1 MAKQQTVHLENTH
14 VTANPVLHLTE
25 AVYISAEPIDR
36 KPLVPLQSGGGGPG
50 YGGWGMDAGQPRGTS
65 LSKSQIGKELA
76 WRSIYGEEQ
85 LTIMRIHAR
94 HYAPQLKQLSAQI
107 ASERT
112 NIEQQA
118 MKSGGSRAQIVGKQQ
133 KLSILSIQQKRI
145 DYLQTLPQA
154 VSFYGAIP
162 FFKRYDSFSTRM
174 NDPGAFPG
182 HLTRQGAK
190 KLWTTFD
197 ASVDAAYK
205 LHLQAEK
212 IQALANDL
220 PTLARQLD
228 HAELQEQPTNLPT
241 IITRRAAQ
249 ILLER
254 QICFDCLPSLLQHEL
269 VELTKHEKPSKL
281 EQNLAVSL
289 TAAGKLI
296 NLKRS
301 QVPPF
306 KERNSKIKSPLSKPE
321 VEALLHLVD
330 DQAKRRAGQL
340 WKDYHRALALN
351 ESIRYL
357 QQFSAALTALRQ
369 RALEFERLQVQHAN
383 SLKQKQ
389 EAERKAREIAQKVQA
404 ERRAKEAAQKS
415 EAARK
420 AKEVAQKA
428 EAERKAKDA
437 AQKAEAARKAKEV
450 AQKAEAER
458 KAKDAAQKAEAQ
470 RRELAD
476 AERRRT
482 SYNAIGSTSASLP
495 LILPLGPAT
504 FAISQA
510 AYTALQTATRAAVA
524 NIAVSVVPA
533 IGRAL
538 IATLSLA
545 WPSTLGNSERRYLI
559 SVPLSDLSPPG
570 GPNLSALAMTS
581 KSIDLPYLLTATETA
596 EELSLYVESG
606 GRAIPV
612 RAAGFDSERQLY
624 TVALDN
630 PQRFLTWTPA
640 SAPGSE
646 HGSSTSLLP
655 VPPGTIVYSGSSLN
669 PVISEQEQEQY
680 PALDLDQERLI
691 VTFPLDSGLP
701 PILVVFKSPR
711 FEPGVAVGQTPQV
724 SGAWPGE
731 TARVEGAP
739 IPAHIADLLRGVDFK
754 NFDGFRTRLWKA
766 VANDPELS
774 KQFDER
780 SLQRMKKFGYA
791 PLVPD
796 SEIYMSQAAYVLHHT
811 VPISEGGGVY
821 DMNNIRIVTPRS
833 HNKIHYGG
841 KE

>member
-76 WRSIYGEEQ
+76 WRRIYGEEQ

-94 HYAPQLKQLSAQI
+94 HYAPLLKQLSAQI
-107 ASERT
+107 ASERA

-118 MKSGGSRAQIVGKQQ
+118 IEFGGSRAQIVGKQQ

-369 RALEFERLQVQHAN
+369 RALEVERLQVQHAD

-415 EAARK
+415 EAA
-420 AKEVAQKA
+420 
-428 EAERKAKDA
+428 
-437 AQKAEAARKAKEV
+437 
-450 AQKAEAER
+450 R

-669 PVISEQEQEQY
+669 PVISEQEQEQEQY

>member
-76 WRSIYGEEQ
+76 WRRIYGEEQ

-94 HYAPQLKQLSAQI
+94 HYAPLLKQLSAQI
-107 ASERT
+107 ASERA

-118 MKSGGSRAQIVGKQQ
+118 IEFGGSRAQIVGKQQ

-369 RALEFERLQVQHAN
+369 RALEVERLQVQHAD

-389 EAERKAREIAQKVQA
+389 EAERKAREIAQKAQA
-404 ERRAKEAAQKS
+404 ERRAKE
-415 EAARK
+415 
-420 AKEVAQKA
+420 
-428 EAERKAKDA
+428 A